1 LTTSTLLEIK
11 MIRSLVRTAAAGAL
25 LLSVTPAFAHI
36 TLETGEAPVGSTY
49 KAVLR
54 VPHGCDGNATTAV
67 RVRIPEGLVS
77 VKPMPKAGWELS
89 TVKGP
94 YQNTYELHG
103 SKVTEGVTEITW
115 SGGNLPDEF
124 YDEFVFRGSLAE
136 TLAAGTTLYFPVIQT
151 CASGEEAWIEI
162 PAEGQPEPELPAPGL
177 QLLEA
182 TP

>member
-1 LTTSTLLEIK
+1 
-11 MIRSLVRTAAAGAL
+11 MIRSLVRAAAAGAL
-25 LLSVTPAFAHI
+25 MLSITPAFAHI

-77 VKPMPKAGWELS
+77 VKPMPKAGWELT

-124 YDEFVFRGSLAE
+124 YDEFVFRGSLAG

-177 QLLEA
+177 KLLDA
-182 TP
+182 TH